1 MIRFILNNQPQ
12 VIEHCDPNMTVLEY
26 LRDVRNETA
35 TKEGCASGDCGA
47 CTVSFVELIDGE
59 LQYSTANSCIT
70 FVGNLHGKQLITAA
84 HLKENNQL
92 HPVQQAMVDKHGSQC
107 GFCTPGIVMS
117 LFALEKRS
125 DNFDRAETLE
135 ALSGNLCRCTGYRP
149 IMDAAVQMYEPSEDD
164 QFIRNQEHTKKQ
176 LAKITANSVD
186 IIELS
191 DDNHQYFAPQT
202 LQQALA
208 LINDHPQARLVCGG
222 TDLALEV
229 TQHLK
234 TIPLMIDLSRTA
246 ELNDLEVDADNIII
260 GAARSIDSSVDTIKQ
275 YYPEF
280 AEMLGRFAAK
290 QVRQQGSFGGNVGNA
305 SPIGDIPPVL
315 LALNATLTLKSAT
328 DCRVV
333 NSNDFFTD
341 YRQTLLQANELIAK
355 INIPLP
361 AANSYCKVYKISKR
375 QDDDISA
382 VLAAFNITIDDSNT
396 ITAARLGFGGMAA
409 TPKRASATE
418 QALIGQPFTQAT
430 IDAAQRKIAD
440 DFQPL
445 SDMRATSDYRLEV
458 SRNLLQKAFVE
469 ITLAAKGDNSNTFF
483 VDATQTRI
491 CSHA

>member
-1 MIRFILNNQPQ
+1 MIRFLLNNQPQ
-12 VIEHCDPNMTVLEY
+12 EIEHCDPNMTVLEY
-26 LRDVRNETA
+26 LRDELNDTA

-47 CTVSFVELIDGE
+47 CTVAFVELVNGE
-59 LQYSTANSCIT
+59 LKYRTANSCIT

-84 HLKENNQL
+84 HLKEDQQL
-92 HPVQQAMVDKHGSQC
+92 HPVQQAMVDQHGSQC

-125 DNFDRAETLE
+125 DSYNRADTLE

-149 IMDAAVQMYEPSEDD
+149 IMDAAVQMYEPSADD
-164 QFIRNQEHTKKQ
+164 QFVRNQEHTKKQ
-176 LAKITANSVD
+176 LSKIANDSAEL
-186 IIELS
+186 IELS
-191 DDNHQYFAPQT
+191 NGNNHYYAPAT
-202 LQQALA
+202 LQQALE
-208 LINDHPQARLVCGG
+208 LVRDHPKARLVCGG

-229 TQHLK
+229 TQQLK
-234 TIPLMIDLSRTA
+234 EIPLMIDLSRTA
-246 ELNDLEVDADNIII
+246 ELNSITVDEQQIVI
-260 GAARSIDSSVDTIKQ
+260 GAARSIDSSVETIKQ
-275 YYPEF
+275 HYPEF

-315 LALNATLTLKSAT
+315 LALNATLTLKSAS
-328 DCRVV
+328 DCRDVPT
-333 NSNDFFTD
+333 DEFFTG
-341 YRQTLLQANELIAK
+341 YRQTVLQPNELIAH

-361 AANSYCKVYKISKR
+361 TANSHCKVYKISKR

-382 VLAAFNITIDDSNT
+382 VLAAFNFTIDDNNIVT
-396 ITAARLGFGGMAA
+396 DARLGFGGMAA
-409 TPKRASATE
+409 TPKRATATE
-418 QALIGQPFTQAT
+418 QALIGQPFTQAS
-430 IDAAQRKIAD
+430 IDSAQTKIAD

-469 ITLAAKGDNSNTFF
+469 IALAAKGDNSNTFF